1 MVIWVNVDSLQPIRV
16 CAHGKNKPQLMTSV
30 LYTSELQRPMFSV
43 LTVQTYEALAS
54 KYGASVNITFNLAF
68 GGLASL
74 EGAFGLMRM
83 LLSNESVSTKNA
95 LARTPHSNPAETL
108 NSRFS
113 IIGKMIP
120 PVEEPMQRNQ

>member
-95 LARTPHSNPAETL
+95 HARTPHSNPAETL